1 MRPLFVIEN
10 LIKGKTITHRTED
23 ALYVAENLYNERPS
37 LPYRTESKLVPEW
50 ICANLEAETEVTFV
64 GIFNHNLTND
74 PGPTLLALYGGNACG
89 VETCT
94 TDLKDPPAVWCG
106 ELCGS
111 QPIANFKNTW
121 AKVDCADHQ
130 FWTLKITDNPT
141 ETYLEI
147 GEWMLGVWSQFSHAA
162 NIVVRLSP
170 GRDDGP
176 EFFMGKDRTHWGQD
190 WSTYYSEYDKL
201 DLKFTVQNDPCIV
214 DEMQAF
220 LQDVQRVGGRF
231 IIVPDDE
238 KPFCYYVV
246 VENLRDFA
254 SRKIYGRTGEL
265 REWRLRLKSLTE
277 GAKLL

>member
-1 MRPLFVIEN
+1 MRPLFVITN
-10 LIKGKTITHRTED
+10 LVKDKTITARTED
-23 ALYVAENLYNERPS
+23 ALYVVENLYNERPS

-50 ICANLEAETEVTFV
+50 ICADLEAETEVTFV
-64 GIFNHNLTND
+64 GIFNHNLTTT
-74 PGPTLLALYGGNACG
+74 PTLLSLYGGNACG

-94 TDLKDPPAVWCG
+94 TDLKLPPAGCPD

-111 QPIANFKNTW
+111 QPIVNFKNTW
-121 AKVDCADHQ
+121 AKVDCADYQ
-130 FWTLKITDNPT
+130 YWTLKITDNPA

-147 GEWMLGVWSQFSHAA
+147 GEWWLGVWSQFSHAGDV
-162 NIVVRLSP
+162 VVRLSP

-176 EFFMGKDRTHWGQD
+176 EFFMGKDKTHWGQD
-190 WSTYYSEYDKL
+190 WTTYYSEYDKL

-214 DEMQAF
+214 DEMQTF
-220 LQDVQRVGGRF
+220 LQTVQRVGGRF

-246 VENLRDFA
+246 VENLRDYA
-254 SRKIYGRTGEL
+254 SRKIYGRSGEL

-277 GAKLL
+277 GVRLL